1 MIEWGVE
8 GGGGLKKY
16 GISLKEEGKGRE
28 GEDCIPTTIKLIVYG
43 DYSPQVTE
51 KYDIPRS

>member
-1 MIEWGVE
+1 M
-8 GGGGLKKY
+8 LKKY
-16 GISLKEEGKGRE
+16 GISLKEEGKGG

-51 KYDIPRS
+51 KYNIPSS